1 MKLLQVAMIL
11 AVASIAAPVAR
22 AEAQC
27 TARCECTPDG
37 CGCSLN
43 GGNGDT
49 CNASG
54 DGCFVSRCN
63 TAVVLGEEIHGT
75 DADLMAQQR
84 RFAASE
90 ARRSPDAAVWEM
102 VAPGQYVRRSCEDTA
117 EFMRRERSAGVRNEV
132 QLTI

>member
-11 AVASIAAPVAR
+11 AIAGIAWPIAR

-43 GGNGDT
+43 GGNGDK

-63 TAVVLGEEIHGT
+63 TAVVLGDPIQGN
-75 DADLMAQQR
+75 DADLMAQLPR
-84 RFAASE
+84 LAASE
-90 ARRSPDAAVWEM
+90 ARRSPNAAVWEM
-102 VAPGQYVRRSCEDTA
+102 IAPGQYVRRSCEDAA
-117 EFMRRERSAGVRNEV
+117 EFMRRERSAAVRDEV